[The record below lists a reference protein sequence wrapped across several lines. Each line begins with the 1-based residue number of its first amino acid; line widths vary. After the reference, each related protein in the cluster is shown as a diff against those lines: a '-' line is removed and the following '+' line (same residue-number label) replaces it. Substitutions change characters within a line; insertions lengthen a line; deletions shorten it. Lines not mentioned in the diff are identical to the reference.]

1 MEQETRAITP
11 AAIIPQETTLPSVPR
26 DEAAELVGAFLSG
39 RSERTVRA
47 YGQDLQ
53 GFASFLGLEDVNEAA
68 GLLLAQGHGKA
79 NAVALAYRADMLDRG
94 LAPSTVNRRLAS
106 LRSLVKLGRTLG
118 VVPWTLEV
126 PNVKSEKLRDTV
138 GPGRSGVQL
147 LMDALDPRLDSKAK
161 RDRAAVR
168 LLYDLALR
176 RGEVVALDLE
186 DVDLE
191 AGRVAVLRK
200 GKREKN
206 LLSLPEPTKDALRE
220 WVAVRGSEPGPLFT
234 NFDRAGKGGRLTGTS
249 LYRIVRDL
257 GLEAG
262 IKVRPHGL
270 RHTGI
275 TEAVKAAQRAGISLE
290 EVRDFS
296 GHADVKT
303 LMIYRDRERNVQG
316 QLASLVAGEIA

>member
-1 MEQETRAITP
+1 
-11 AAIIPQETTLPSVPR
+11 
-26 DEAAELVGAFLSG
+26 
-39 RSERTVRA
+39 
-47 YGQDLQ
+47 
-53 GFASFLGLEDVNEAA
+53 
-68 GLLLAQGHGKA
+68 
-79 NAVALAYRADMLDRG
+79 
-94 LAPSTVNRRLAS
+94 
-106 LRSLVKLGRTLG
+106 
-118 VVPWTLEV
+118 
-126 PNVKSEKLRDTV
+126 
-138 GPGRSGVQL
+138 
-147 LMDALDPRLDSKAK
+147 MDALDPRLDSKAK